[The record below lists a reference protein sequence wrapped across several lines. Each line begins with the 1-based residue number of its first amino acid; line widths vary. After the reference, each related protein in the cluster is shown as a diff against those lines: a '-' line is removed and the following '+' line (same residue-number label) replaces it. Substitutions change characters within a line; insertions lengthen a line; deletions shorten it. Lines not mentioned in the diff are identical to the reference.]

1 VILIPLQVL
10 RAIAATAVVVGHFQ
24 NFTATPATQ
33 YWIPYDKLAA
43 TGVDLFFV
51 ISGFV
56 MVYAS
61 ESLFGRAEGPR
72 DFVVRRIIRIVPL
85 YWLATS
91 VYLVLAVAIPSL
103 GVRYSP
109 EFIVSSYFFIP
120 AERPDGSLNPIVGQ
134 GWTLN
139 LEMLFYVIFAC
150 TLIAS
155 RVVAVTTASLVLIA
169 LVATGHFFSPSSQI
183 LALWTNPLLLEF
195 VMGMMAGLAY
205 SATRHWP
212 RWMSGALI
220 AAALGLL
227 YVSWFLVDLHRVVG
241 HGIPSV
247 LLIAGAT
254 YGGYAPHGLGWRV
267 LAIAGDGSYALYLFH
282 AFPIHAMLKIFAL
295 SGIVVD
301 LNRTFCLVSTVVI
314 SILIAI
320 VIYYLFERPV
330 TRALRAMTSQAQIA
344 RPARAGSNAAE

>member
-1 VILIPLQVL
+1 VILLPLQVL

-24 NFTATPATQ
+24 NFTATPATH

-61 ESLFGRAEGPR
+61 ESLFGRAGGPR
-72 DFVVRRIIRIVPL
+72 DFAMRRVIRIVPL

-91 VYLVLAVAIPSL
+91 IYLMLAVALPSL

-109 EFIVSSYFFIP
+109 QFIASSYFFIP
-120 AERPDGSLNPIVGQ
+120 AERPDGGLNPIVGQ

-139 LEMLFYVIFAC
+139 LEMLFYAIFAC

-155 RVVAVTTASLVLIA
+155 RVVSVSAASLVLIA
-169 LVATGHFFSPSSQI
+169 MVAIGHFFPPSSTI
-183 LALWTNPLLLEF
+183 LAFWTSPLLLEF
-195 VMGMMAGLAY
+195 VMGMMVGLAF

-212 RWMSGALI
+212 RWMNGALI
-220 AAALGLL
+220 AAAIALL

-241 HGIPSV
+241 HGIPAA
-247 LLIAGAT
+247 LLVAGAT
-254 YGGYAPHGLGWRV
+254 YGGYAPDGAGWRA
-267 LAIAGDGSYALYLFH
+267 LAIGGDGSYALYLFH
-282 AFPIHAMLKIFAL
+282 AFPIHAMLKVFAL
-295 SGIVVD
+295 TGIVVE
-301 LNRTFCLVSTVVI
+301 LNRTFCLVSTVVLA
-314 SILIAI
+314 ILMAIAI
-320 VIYYLFERPV
+320 YYMFERPV
-330 TRALRAMTSQAQIA
+330 TRALRAMASQAHIA
-344 RPARAGSNAAE
+344 RPARAGSNAVE